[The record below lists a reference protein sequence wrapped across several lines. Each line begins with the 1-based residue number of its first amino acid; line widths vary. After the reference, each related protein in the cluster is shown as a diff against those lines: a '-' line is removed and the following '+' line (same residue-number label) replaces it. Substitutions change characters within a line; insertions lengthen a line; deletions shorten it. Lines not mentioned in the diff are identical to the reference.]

1 MENSCEPVATL
12 YWFDQ
17 DLRLDDNPA
26 LDLAIRGASTL
37 LCLYCHDP
45 AVCDVD
51 TFGTKRQGDLRQRF
65 IEHGLD
71 QLSANLQ
78 RHGQALMQVSGPAT
92 TILPRLIERYQIQRI
107 LRSRHFG
114 HFEVRAWE
122 QLQRAHPSVEFI
134 EAEGYT
140 LFTREQVSGIGTLPQ
155 TFSKFR
161 RLVERMSVAAPLQQ
175 RPFPPPPSL
184 PEALP
189 QSQANLSA
197 LPKVQYQGGEAAAM
211 NHVNDYFASQS
222 PSTYKQ
228 TRNELDGWS
237 SSSKMSPWLASGC
250 LSVRR
255 LYQRLKHYEA
265 DHGANDSTYWLFFE
279 LLWRE
284 YFQWYALQHAE
295 KLFLP
300 GGINGAKPDYAF
312 DRGRFDDWC
321 KGETRWPLVNACMQQ
336 LNQTGYLSNRA
347 RQIVASVLVNELAL
361 DWRCGAGYFEK
372 QLIDYDIAANWGN
385 WQYIAGVGADPR
397 GGRHFSIEKQAQ
409 QFDADGR
416 YVASWLTSH
425 RRPDRTGSRRGTQ
438 EA

>member
-1 MENSCEPVATL
+1 MENSREPVTTL
-12 YWFDQ
+12 YWFNQ

-26 LDLAIRGASTL
+26 LDLAICGASTL

-45 AVCDVD
+45 AVYDVD
-51 TFGTKRQGDLRQRF
+51 TFGTERQGNLRQRF
-65 IEHGLD
+65 IEHSLD

-78 RHGQALMQVSGPAT
+78 RHDQSLMQVSGPAMT
-92 TILPRLIERYQIQRI
+92 VLPQLVEQYQIQRVV
-107 LRSRHFG
+107 RSRHFG
-114 HFEVRAWE
+114 HFERRLWE
-122 QLQRAHPSVEFI
+122 QLQRAHPSVEFV

-161 RLVERMSVAAPLQQ
+161 RLVERMPVAAPLEP
-175 RPFPPPPSL
+175 RPFPPPAS
-184 PEALP
+184 LP
-189 QSQANLSA
+189 QSPEPSQADLGA
-197 LPKVQYQGGEAAAM
+197 LPKLQYQGGEAAAM
-211 NHVNDYFASQS
+211 NHVNDYFTSQS

-255 LYQRLKHYEA
+255 LYQRLKQYEA

-284 YFQWYALQHAE
+284 YFQWYALQHAQ

-300 GGINGAKPDYAF
+300 GGITGGKPDYAF
-312 DRGRFDDWC
+312 DRRRFDDWC

-372 QLIDYDIAANWGN
+372 QLIDYDVAANWGN

-397 GGRHFSIEKQAQ
+397 GGRHFSIDKQAQ

-416 YVASWLTSH
+416 YVASWLTAHGRAAAGATAASGGH
-425 RRPDRTGSRRGTQ
+425 
-438 EA
+438 